1 MMKKL
6 ELTPSRN
13 LNYRQGQAHMG
24 DRYVS
29 VRSEK
34 QFELANHL
42 LTSVVFFFNLK
53 FFFL

>member
-13 LNYRQGQAHMG
+13 LNYRQGQTHLG

-29 VRSEK
+29 LRSEK
-34 QFELANHL
+34 QLELANHL
-42 LTSVVFFFNLK
+42 LTSVFFN
-53 FFFL
+53 FFN